1 METIEHSVKMLAL
14 ENDKCLFEE
23 WYKGIKDT
31 PNRAVSVRA
40 QKFWQEYEHETE
52 RFQRDFR
59 G

>member
-31 PNRAVSVRA
+31 PNRARIRA
-40 QKFWQEYEHETE
+40 RSEVLA
-52 RFQRDFR
+52 
-59 G
+59 GI